1 VQARPLRLTGRPFCR
16 RVVCISI
23 DWAGGRASATGV
35 SLRILAID
43 TALDLCSAC
52 VLDDAAEAPLAQE
65 SMALARGHAEA
76 LLPLVERVMARVEGG
91 FESLERIAVTVGPG
105 SYTGLRVGLSA
116 ARALGLAL
124 GKPVVGVTTLSAL
137 LTPLLA
143 ANHEGTLAA
152 AIDARHG
159 AVYLL
164 ALSAGEGIVVPPA
177 HITVEAAAGRL
188 GAGPVTLVGS
198 GAPALAAALQARG
211 VPALVADTAGPDI
224 VSVASLGQVADPAQA
239 LPRPMY
245 LRGPDAQPQDHARL
259 ARR

>member
-1 VQARPLRLTGRPFCR
+1 M
-16 RVVCISI
+16 
-23 DWAGGRASATGV
+23 

-52 VLDDAAEAPLAQE
+52 VVDEAGGVVAQE
-65 SMALARGHAEA
+65 SMELARGHAEA

-91 FESLERIAVTVGPG
+91 FGSLERIAVTVGPG

-116 ARALGLAL
+116 ARALGLATRR
-124 GKPVVGVTTLSAL
+124 PVVGVTTLSAL
-137 LTPLLA
+137 LAPLLA
-143 ANHEGTLAA
+143 AHHDGTFAA

-164 ALSAGEGIVVPPA
+164 ALSAGEGILVPPA
-177 HITVEAAAGRL
+177 HLPVAEAAERL
-188 GAGPVTLVGS
+188 GPGPVTLVGS
-198 GAPALAAALQARG
+198 GAPALAAALHARG
-211 VPALVADTAGPDI
+211 VAAAVAGTGGPDI
-224 VSVASLGQVADPAQA
+224 LSVASLGQVADPAQA

-245 LRGPDAQPQDHARL
+245 LRGADARPQDHARL